1 MSDTPAQVP
10 AVDPLQFDQAEY
22 AASSSAATCKL
33 CNQPLRDTYYQVNQQ
48 AFCPSCRERLQQALD
63 SGSAL
68 GRFGRATL
76 YGSLAG
82 LVGAAIYYGV
92 RELTNINF
100 GLISILVGL
109 MIGKAVQ
116 KGCNGRGG
124 WFYQALAMFLTY
136 TAIVLT
142 YIPPMIQMMR
152 QGPDPAAAAQAQP
165 GQPIGAPPEQAAA
178 APGAAIDPAN
188 RNIVYYVIMAVFL
201 TGFAFAI
208 PILVG
213 FQSPMSLIII
223 GIGLYEAWVINK
235 RRPLVI
241 SGPYRIGPS
250 AEGSVIDAEPVG

>member
-1 MSDTPAQVP
+1 
-10 AVDPLQFDQAEY
+10 EY
-22 AASSSAATCKL
+22 TAASSAATCKL
-33 CNQPLRDTYYQVNQQ
+33 CSQPLRDIYYQVNQQ

-116 KGCNGRGG
+116 KGCNARGG

-152 QGPDPAAAAQAQP
+152 QGPAPAAAAQAQP
-165 GQPIGAPPEQAAA
+165 GQPIGAPKQEEAAVPA
-178 APGAAIDPAN
+178 GGGGPAN
-188 RNIVYYVIMAVFL
+188 GGPLYYVIMAVVWMCV
-201 TGFAFAI
+201 AFAI

-213 FQSPMSLIII
+213 FQSPMSLVII

>member
-22 AASSSAATCKL
+22 TASSTATCKL
-33 CNQPLRDTYYQVNQQ
+33 CNQPLRDLYYQVNQQ
-48 AFCPSCRERLQQALD
+48 AFCPSCRDRLQQALD

-92 RELTNINF
+92 RELTNIEF

-116 KGCNGRGG
+116 KGCNARGG

-142 YIPPMIQMMR
+142 YIPPLIQALK
-152 QGPDPAAAAQAQP
+152 QGPAPAAVAQAQP
-165 GQPIGAPPEQAAA
+165 GQPIGVPPKQIAAEPEDEIA
-178 APGAAIDPAN
+178 AGN
-188 RNIVYYVIMAVFL
+188 RGIGYTIFMAVFL

-208 PILVG
+208 PIIAG
-213 FQSPMSLIII
+213 FQSPMGLIII

-235 RRPLVI
+235 RAPLVI
-241 SGPYRIGPS
+241 SGPYRIGPA
-250 AEGSVIDAEPVG
+250 AEGNIIDAEPVV